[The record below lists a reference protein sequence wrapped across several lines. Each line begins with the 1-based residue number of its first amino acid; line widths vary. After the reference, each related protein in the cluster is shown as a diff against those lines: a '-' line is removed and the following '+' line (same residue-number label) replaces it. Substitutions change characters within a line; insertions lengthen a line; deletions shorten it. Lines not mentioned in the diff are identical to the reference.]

1 MFNIILACDNNYGIG
16 LDNKLPWNFKKDME
30 YFKNITSSNIPY
42 QKSIVIMGR
51 NTMESLP
58 KKHLPNRINIVISN
72 KLNDADNKNVIVKNT
87 FESALSYSYKIS
99 GHISENIWVIGGA
112 QLYQEAFNHRHLN
125 KIYYT
130 FIDKKFECDTF
141 ISFPWNIEDFNFSK
155 STQYIL
161 EDVDKKTNIT
171 SHLFFN
177 TIVPYKNV
185 ESQYLLLVEDILKNG
200 EKRSTRNGNTLSLFS
215 KSLKFNVSHYFPLLT
230 TKRMFWK
237 GIVEEL
243 LFFIR
248 GETNSKLLEEKGIN
262 IWKGN
267 TSKEF
272 LDRLGLPYNEGEM
285 GPMYGYQWRN
295 FNKPYGDD
303 NAKGVDQ
310 LKLLISEI
318 KNNPTSRRLIMTDF
332 NPAQVNEGVLY
343 PCHSLILQ
351 FYVNEGM
358 LSVNMYQR
366 SADVF
371 LGLPFNIASTSLLLH
386 IIASLTDLKPK
397 DVTITLGDCHIY
409 EEHIPQCNL
418 QLSRKQYLLPTLSI
432 PKFSTLEEVENSVFT
447 DYKPIDYNY
456 HPGIKAEMKA

>member
-1 MFNIILACDNNYGIG
+1 
-16 LDNKLPWNFKKDME
+16 
-30 YFKNITSSNIPY
+30 
-42 QKSIVIMGR
+42 
-51 NTMESLP
+51 
-58 KKHLPNRINIVISN
+58 
-72 KLNDADNKNVIVKNT
+72 
-87 FESALSYSYKIS
+87 
-99 GHISENIWVIGGA
+99 
-112 QLYQEAFNHRHLN
+112 
-125 KIYYT
+125 
-130 FIDKKFECDTF
+130 
-141 ISFPWNIEDFNFSK
+141 
-155 STQYIL
+155 
-161 EDVDKKTNIT
+161 
-171 SHLFFN
+171 
-177 TIVPYKNV
+177 
-185 ESQYLLLVEDILKNG
+185 
-200 EKRSTRNGNTLSLFS
+200 
-215 KSLKFNVSHYFPLLT
+215 
-230 TKRMFWK
+230 MFWK

-272 LDRLGLPYNEGEM
+272 LDSLGLPYNEGEM

-303 NAKGVDQ
+303 NGKGVDQ

-366 SADVF
+366 RADVF

-386 IIASLTDLKPK
+386 IVASLTDLKPK

-418 QLSRKQYLLPTLSI
+418 QLSRKQYLLPILSI